1 MATLLQALF
10 LTDEEKLIM
19 NRLANVAKEHE
30 RPDEINDKYYEGT
43 KRLNQIG
50 IAVPPGLRDFET
62 MVAWPSTVVDEIERR
77 LDVKSF
83 ILPGES
89 VAAQQLLEQ
98 WTANNLES
106 EAPINH
112 RETQVFGR
120 GFVSVGTNSED
131 KEHPLIR
138 VEPPRQM
145 SALVSSATRQ
155 MIGAL
160 RAYKDWDRKSKRTLY
175 LPNSTIWLER
185 GRNGWII
192 TDRDDHNLGRVPIV
206 LFLNRKRAGDW
217 SGRSEMASTI
227 PLADA
232 AARSLTN
239 LQVAQEGLAV
249 PGRYIFGVDPSKMVD
264 AKTGKQIPV
273 WEQYYTAMMA
283 HADKDVKAGQ
293 FEAADLKNFTD
304 TINHYGSLVASVTG
318 LPMRYFTNST
328 VNPAAEGAIRA
339 EESRLVKNVERK
351 QTDNGDCWGWVMGLS
366 ERFRT
371 GKWLDANQ
379 IRTEWHDAGTPTVG
393 QKTDAIQKLNGG
405 KAVLSRE
412 GSWDEL
418 GWSEARKARE
428 REYFEKELREE
439 WAAME
444 PKENEGP
451 PSPVDPVLEAA

>member
-1 MATLLQALF
+1 MATLLRVLTLF
-10 LTDEEKLIM
+10 EDEKLIM
-19 NRLANVAKEHE
+19 NRLAQVAKEHE
-30 RPDEINDKYYEGT
+30 KPDEINDKYYEGT

-50 IAVPPGLRDFET
+50 IAVPPELRHFET
-62 MVAWPSTVVDEIERR
+62 LVAWPSTVVDEIERR

-120 GFVSVGTNSED
+120 GFVSVGTNAED
-131 KEHPLIR
+131 KDHPLIR

-160 RAYKDWDRKSKRTLY
+160 RSYKDWDRKSKRTLY

-217 SGRSEMASTI
+217 AGRTEMASTI

-232 AARSLTN
+232 AARTLTN
-239 LQVAQEGLAV
+239 LQLAQEGLAV
-249 PGRYIFGVDPSKMVD
+249 PSRYIFGIDPSKMVD
-264 AKTGKQIPV
+264 PKTNKAVPV
-273 WEQYYTAMMA
+273 WEAYYTAMMA
-283 HADKDVKAGQ
+283 YADKDAKAGQ
-293 FEAADLKNFTD
+293 FEAADLNNFTE
-304 TINHYGSLVASVTG
+304 TVNHYGSLVASVTG

-371 GKWLDANQ
+371 GEWLDANQ

-444 PKENEGP
+444 PKENEDTP
-451 PSPVDPVLEAA
+451 PEIDPDLEAA